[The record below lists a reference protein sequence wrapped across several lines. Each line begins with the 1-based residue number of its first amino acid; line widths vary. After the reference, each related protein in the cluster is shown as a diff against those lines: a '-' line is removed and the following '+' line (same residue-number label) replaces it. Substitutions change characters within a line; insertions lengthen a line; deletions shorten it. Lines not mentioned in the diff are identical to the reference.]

1 MITQYLECSLGGKDS
16 SFTVELL
23 TSLAPKSCHFLLNHL
38 PIKTETFNSKWN
50 GAELFVVLPPMEILP
65 NENTLD
71 TPQVGDVVFFHRSPT
86 YRAAP
91 KTLRAENL
99 GAYVELGFYYDSLIR
114 SYGPDG
120 PSKGTRLGR
129 IVEGLENLAETTST
143 MRRQGFLPLSIK
155 LRS

>member
-71 TPQVGDVVFFHRSPT
+71 TPQVGDVVFFHRSAT

-143 MRRQGFLPLSIK
+143 MRRQGFLP
-155 LRS
+155 